1 MKKQRYSFS
10 YTIFFWL
17 VRLGLKIYLGRWK
30 TVGNQEIPKPALYTS
45 NHQNALMDTLVITTE
60 VWDRQ
65 LSFIARSDIF
75 KGKLAGRFLRGLN
88 MLPIFRPRDKVN
100 IVEQNKVTFSEVIRR
115 LEAGGTVKIFPEG
128 NHDEPRRLRPLKK
141 GFARMAFWTA
151 EAVDFETNLYI
162 VPIGTYYSAPQ
173 KIGTDVLVQYGK
185 PISIAPYKELYETN
199 KAKAIRQLV
208 RDLSEGLKPLMIHI
222 ESKEHYEA
230 IELLRKLARKKVQAA
245 HQFEGDILVRNFQS
259 DKYII
264 AECKRMIQED
274 EVAFKEIANNILTY
288 KKGIDQYNLSDDLFE
303 KQQHAIGAIL
313 LRLIG
318 LMIALPIY
326 IYAFVNSVLPY
337 IILKKRFLNRVKD
350 PVFYATIAFTAG
362 LFLFPIV
369 WMVQGIPVGYFLGKW
384 AVLIYVLTM
393 PFIFKLGLW
402 LHRHWQK
409 AKAEYRYN
417 YLSRRP
423 EVEELK
429 SLRNSILKKSERFI
443 IRRQRSDD
451 TQTV

>member
-17 VRLGLKIYLGRWK
+17 VRLGLKIYLGKWK
-30 TVGNQEIPKPALYTS
+30 TIRHQDIPKPALYAS
-45 NHQNALMDTLVITTE
+45 NHQNALMDTLVITTD

-65 LSFIARSDIF
+65 LSFIARGDIF

-100 IVEQNKVTFSEVIRR
+100 IVEQNKATFGEVIRR

-151 EAVDFETNLYI
+151 EAADFETNLHV

-173 KIGTDVLVQYGK
+173 EIETDVLIQYGK
-185 PISIAPYKELYETN
+185 PIPISNYKESYKAN
-199 KAKAIRQLV
+199 KAKAIKQLT
-208 RDLSEGLKPLMIHI
+208 RDLAEGLKPLMIHI
-222 ESKEHYEA
+222 KSVEYYEA
-230 IELLRKLARKKVQAA
+230 IELLRKLARKKIQATHA
-245 HQFEGDILVRNFQS
+245 FDGDILLRNFQS

-264 AECKRMIQED
+264 AECERMIRED
-274 EVAFKEIANNILTY
+274 EATFKEIASDTLTY

-303 KQQHAIGAIL
+303 KNQHAIGAIL
-313 LRLIG
+313 LKLIG
-318 LMIALPIY
+318 LVIALPVY

-337 IILKKRFLNRVKD
+337 IMLKKRFLNRVKD
-350 PVFYATIAFTAG
+350 PVFYSTIAFAVG
-362 LFLFPIV
+362 LFLFPMV
-369 WMVQGIPVGYFLGKW
+369 WMVQSILVGYFFGKW
-384 AVLIYVLTM
+384 AALIYILTM
-393 PFIFKLGLW
+393 PFMFKLGLW
-402 LHRHWQK
+402 LHRHWRK
-409 AKAEYRYN
+409 VMAEYRYN

-423 EVEELK
+423 EIAELK
-429 SLRNSILKKSERFI
+429 LLRKKILEHVI
-443 IRRQRSDD
+443 
-451 TQTV
+451 T